1 MLRGDDFKMS
11 ILRSEYPRP
20 QFVREEWINLNGVWE
35 FENDTAATGQERCL
49 NLKEH
54 LSGTITVPFC
64 KESKLSGIN
73 DREFT
78 LGVWYKRS
86 FVIPA
91 KWRETGR
98 RTLLNIDACDYLT
111 AVYVNGTYI
120 GEHMGGMSSFSMDI
134 TDFLTDGENTVTVF
148 ARDDTRK
155 PTQPSGKQSTIY
167 YSGGAHYTRVT
178 GIWQTVWLENVP
190 CAYIVRSKC
199 TSDVDNSSLA
209 VELTCKN
216 AHGKRVS
223 AAAYYNGKKVGE
235 ATAKVHNNTA
245 IMTVALS
252 ELHLWDIGSPELYD
266 IEFTLGED
274 NVKSYFGMRTVDFDG
289 GMFRLNGRKVFQRLI
304 LDQGYYPDGLYTAP
318 SDEELQNDIKRSMAM
333 GFNGAR
339 LHQKVF
345 EPRFLYHC
353 DRMGYIVWGEF
364 DDWGLNTSLEGA
376 WRGILP
382 EWLEILQRDYNHP
395 SIVGWCPLNEIV
407 PTADYYLLKQL
418 IDMTHAFDAT
428 RPIIDVS
435 GMTHK
440 PGLAD
445 ILDEHDYEQNPEI
458 YRERY
463 KPLTEGKAIKMF
475 NFFADAPDFIGKPS
489 FMSEYGG
496 ISWKMGDKEGWGYG
510 NAPATEEEFIA
521 RFKGLTEVLLENP
534 AFCAFCYTQLT
545 DVEQEINGLYTYDRI
560 AKFAPE
566 IIAPIVRQPAAYEK
580 E

>member
-1 MLRGDDFKMS
+1 MS
-11 ILRSEYPRP
+11 VLRSEYPRP
-20 QFVREEWINLNGVWE
+20 QFVREAWMNLNGTWE
-35 FENDTAATGQERCL
+35 FENDTAATGQERQL

-54 LSGTITVPFC
+54 LEGTITVPFC
-64 KESKLSGIN
+64 KECKLSGIG

-86 FVIPA
+86 FNLPVQ
-91 KWRETGR
+91 WRENGR

-111 AVYVNGTYI
+111 TVYINGTFI
-120 GEHMGGMSSFSMDI
+120 GQHMGGMSSFSMDI
-134 TDFLTDGENTVTVF
+134 TNALTDGENTVTIF
-148 ARDDTRK
+148 AKDDTRK
-155 PTQPSGKQSTIY
+155 PTQPSGKQSMIY

-190 CAYIVRSKC
+190 ESYIVRSKC
-199 TSDVDNSSLA
+199 TPDVDNSSLL

-216 AHGKRVS
+216 SHGKNVT
-223 AAAYYNGKKVGE
+223 AEAFYKGKKVGS
-235 ATAKVHNNTA
+235 AQGKVHNNTA
-245 IMTVALS
+245 VLTVPLS
-252 ELHLWDIGSPELYD
+252 ELHLWDIGNPELYD
-266 IEFTLGED
+266 IEFTLGD
-274 NVKSYFGMRTVDFDG
+274 DMVKSYFGMRTIDFDG

-353 DRMGYIVWGEF
+353 DRLGYIVWGEF
-364 DDWGLNTSLEGA
+364 DDWGLDMSLEGA
-376 WRGILP
+376 WKGILP

-395 SIVGWCPLNEIV
+395 SIIGWCPLNEIV
-407 PTADYYLLKQL
+407 PTADYHLIKQL
-418 IDMTHAFDAT
+418 IDMTHAFDIT
-428 RPIIDVS
+428 RPILDVS

-440 PGLAD
+440 PGLTD
-445 ILDEHDYEQNPEI
+445 MLDDHDYEQDPEV

-463 KPLTEGKAIKMF
+463 KPLTEGKEITLF
-475 NFFADAPDFIGKPS
+475 NFYRDAPDFVGRPS

-496 ISWKMGDKEGWGYG
+496 ICWKIGDNEGWGYG
-510 NAPATEEEFIA
+510 NAPVTKEEFIE

-545 DVEQEINGLYTYDRI
+545 DIEQEINGLYTYDRVP
-560 AKFAPE
+560 KFAPE
-566 IIAPIVRQPAAYEK
+566 IIAPIVSQPAAYEK
-580 E
+580 D

>member
-1 MLRGDDFKMS
+1 MT
-11 ILRSEYPRP
+11 ILRTEYPRP
-20 QFVREEWINLNGVWE
+20 QFVRDAWVNLNGTWE
-35 FENDTAATGQERCL
+35 FENDTAATGQERQL

-54 LSGTITVPFC
+54 LDGTILVPFC

-86 FVIPA
+86 FDLPEG
-91 KWRETGR
+91 WRKEGR
-98 RTLLNIDACDYLT
+98 RTLLNIDACDYCT
-111 AVYVNGTYI
+111 VVYINGAFI
-120 GEHMGGMSSFSMDI
+120 GEHMGGMASFAMDI
-134 TDFLTDGENTVTVF
+134 THALRDGENTVTVF
-148 ARDDTRK
+148 AKDDTRK
-155 PTQPSGKQSTIY
+155 PTQPSGKQSPIY

-190 CAYIVRSKC
+190 DSYIVRSKC
-199 TSDVDNSSLA
+199 TPDVDNSSLY

-216 AHGKRVS
+216 AHGK
-223 AAAYYNGKKVGE
+223 KVT
-235 ATAKVHNNTA
+235 ATAFYKGKQVGSAEGKVHNNTA
-245 IMTVALS
+245 VMNVALS

-266 IEFTLGED
+266 IEYTLED
-274 NVKSYFGMRTVDFDG
+274 DAVKSYFGMRSIDFDG

-318 SDEELQNDIKRSMAM
+318 SDEELVNDIKRSMAM

-353 DRMGYIVWGEF
+353 DRLGYIVWGEF

-376 WRGILP
+376 WKGILP

-395 SIVGWCPLNEIV
+395 SIVGWCPLNEIL
-407 PTADYYLLKQL
+407 PQADYYLLKQL
-418 IDMTHAFDAT
+418 IDMTHAFDIT
-428 RPIIDVS
+428 RPVLDTS

-440 PGLAD
+440 PGLTD
-445 ILDEHDYEQNPEI
+445 MLDDHDYEQDPEV

-463 KPLTEGKAIKMF
+463 KPLTEGKEIVLY
-475 NFFADAPDFIGKPS
+475 NFFNDAPDFIGRPT

-496 ISWKMGDKEGWGYG
+496 ICWKIGEAEGWGYG
-510 NAPATEEEFIA
+510 NAPTSEEEFIK

-545 DVEQEINGLYTYDRI
+545 DIEQEINGLYTYDRTP
-560 AKFAPE
+560 KFPPE
-566 IIAPIVRQPAAYEK
+566 VIAPIVSQPAAYEK